1 MNIWV
6 VQWRR
11 QNCDLFLVLLLLDWS
26 YMILKN
32 SHTKQLMHF
41 SVLFCKVVLLNVI
54 FLATHGNNNLQWQ
67 KIFLNALVETE
78 STHGLDSGWNSAGLL
93 QHLHRKKTPLC
104 ADFHQFH
111 MLHNSASN
119 WSPFLVE
126 HWFFFFPTGLL
137 TRGKKD
143 KVSNITSLKLWKCL
157 LRINTKNEHNAWNL
171 NHTELDVITSDSW
184 NACALLYDAIK

>member
-1 MNIWV
+1 M
-6 VQWRR
+6 
-11 QNCDLFLVLLLLDWS
+11 LLLLDLS

-32 SHTKQLMHF
+32 SHTKQLMYF
-41 SVLFCKVVLLNVI
+41 SVLFWEVVLLNVI
-54 FLATHGNNNLQWQ
+54 FLATRGNNNLQWQ

-93 QHLHRKKTPLC
+93 QHQHRKKNTSVC
-104 ADFHQFH
+104 WFSSVSYAAQF
-111 MLHNSASN
+111 S
-119 WSPFLVE
+119 FKLVLIPGRTLIY
-126 HWFFFFPTGLL
+126 FFFPTGLL

-143 KVSNITSLKLWKCL
+143 KVNNITSLKLWKCL
-157 LRINTKNEHNAWNL
+157 LRINTKNEHNAWDL